1 MVWDQDEGLG
11 ADGGCASQLE
21 EQGWLILPEV
31 LSEREYSV
39 KLQKMVLFGFV
50 LMEV

>member
-1 MVWDQDEGLG
+1 MVWDQDEGLDHKMVG
-11 ADGGCASQLE
+11 ELSQPE
-21 EQGWLILPEV
+21 EQGYCWSV